1 MVKELHLQVSDFSN
15 VEAMATALDKELDS
29 NFAGPLDDAASS
41 AELRARA
48 LCSQAVALA
57 RGFRF
62 GGGGT
67 VHLHELLEPETACVI
82 VQSEEK
88 STAQNL
94 DPLVF
99 VEVQAAR
106 ATVSKVAARK
116 IVAPVSQAA
125 PAQRPLQP
133 STAAPGP
140 PLPPATD
147 APSKRP
153 KR

>member
-1 MVKELHLQVSDFSN
+1 MVTELHLSVSDFSN
-15 VEAMATALDKELDS
+15 AEAMETALDKELDS
-29 NFAGPLDDAASS
+29 NFAGPLDDAARSV
-41 AELRARA
+41 ELRARA
-48 LCSQAVALA
+48 LCSQAVGLA
-57 RGFRF
+57 KAFRF
-62 GGGGT
+62 AGSGT

-94 DPLVF
+94 DPLAF

-106 ATVSKVAARK
+106 AAASKVGARK
-116 IVAPVSQAA
+116 IVAPAPQAA
-125 PAQRPLQP
+125 LPQPPPSP
-133 STAAPGP
+133 STAAAGPRSP
-140 PLPPATD
+140 PLAD

>member
-1 MVKELHLQVSDFSN
+1 MIKELHLSVSDFSN
-15 VEAMATALDKELDS
+15 AEAMETALDKELDS
-29 NFAGPLDDAASS
+29 NFARPLDDAARSV
-41 AELRARA
+41 ELRARA

-57 RGFRF
+57 KGFRF
-62 GGGGT
+62 AGGGT
-67 VHLHELLEPETACVI
+67 VHLHELLEPDTACLI

-106 ATVSKVAARK
+106 AAASKVGARK
-116 IVAPVSQAA
+116 IVAPALQAA
-125 PAQRPLQP
+125 PAQPP
-133 STAAPGP
+133 SSPSAAAAVPRSP
-140 PLPPATD
+140 SLAD